1 MRRYL
6 GIDPGT
12 TGAFAVLDVHDDG
25 RQELAI
31 IATPTLWMA
40 KGRNG
45 RRRRY
50 DIQTLWA
57 RLLACT
63 LASPFTGQEAPM
75 IFAYLEEQ
83 SARPQQGVVSMF
95 QTGFGIGMWTAL
107 LVAEGIPFATIRP
120 QRWRQRV
127 GLAALP
133 TGTAKTAIKN
143 GVAQVARQRF
153 PGTAIKTE
161 HADAVMLAVAAAL
174 EHGTHRATG

>member
-107 LVAEGIPFATIRP
+107 LVAEGMRRRRGALKRSSCVSTAEASHAYD
-120 QRWRQRV
+120 
-127 GLAALP
+127 LAA
-133 TGTAKTAIKN
+133 
-143 GVAQVARQRF
+143 GVRWPVRSDDR
-153 PGTAIKTE
+153 
-161 HADAVMLAVAAAL
+161 
-174 EHGTHRATG
+174 